1 VTVVVCV
8 AAVAWQAQREQRYE
22 ASAKILLTPLAADD
36 ATFSGVQL
44 IRDSN
49 DPTRTAQTAAALIE
63 SPQVAQ
69 DTAQRLGAG
78 YTRERVEQDVKVRP
92 EGQSNI
98 IAVTATA
105 SDPRLAVTL
114 ADTYARTAL
123 ARRGATVTAQIA
135 PIVRRL
141 RTSRLADDKA
151 RASALEAVVSDPT
164 LSISQPATV
173 PNGAV
178 GAPTWLVVLL
188 ALVAGFTLAATVALL
203 MEHLDR
209 RVRDEHEFTAA
220 FPIAV
225 LTRVPK
231 VRDRMFAD
239 GDLNAVPIVV
249 REAYRT
255 LQVQIEQL
263 GPESRVIMITSG
275 SGGDGKTSAG
285 INLALELIDSGHRVL
300 VMDLDVRK
308 PDMTRILGLARSP
321 DVMTLVSVKAKVS
334 TFVVP
339 APRMPLLLV
348 VPGGRGEGHVAALGA
363 LARRLPL
370 LLAEARTLADYV
382 IIDTAPLGLVSDAL
396 RLVPHVDE
404 VVIVARPGTTERA
417 QFELLRDLLTRAGVV
432 PAGIVM
438 VATTRRSDGSY
449 PYADD
454 D

>member
-1 VTVVVCV
+1 M

-22 ASAKILLTPLAADD
+22 ASAKILLTPLAPDD

-63 SPQVAQ
+63 SPQAAQ
-69 DTAQRLGAG
+69 DTARGLGG
-78 YTRERVEQDVKVRP
+78 DYTRERVEEDVKIRP

-98 IAVTATA
+98 IAVTAQA
-105 SDPRLAVTL
+105 SDPKLAATL
-114 ADTYARTAL
+114 ADAYARAAL
-123 ARRGATVTAQIA
+123 ARRNAAVTGQIA

-141 RTSRLADDKA
+141 QTSRLPDDKA
-151 RASALEAVVSDPT
+151 RTSALEAVAGDPT
-164 LSISQPATV
+164 LSISQPAVV
-173 PNGAV
+173 PEGAV
-178 GAPTWLVVLL
+178 GAPTWIVVLL
-188 ALVAGFTLAATVALL
+188 ALVAGFTLAATAALL

-220 FPIAV
+220 FAIPV

-231 VRDRMFAD
+231 VRDKMFAD

-263 GPESRVIMITSG
+263 GPESRVIMVTSG
-275 SGGDGKTSAG
+275 SGGDGKTSAA
-285 INLALELIDSGHRVL
+285 INLALELIDGGHRVL

-348 VPGGRGEGHVAALGA
+348 VPGGRGDGHVAALGA

-370 LLAEARTLADYV
+370 LLAEARTLAEYV
-382 IIDTAPLGLVSDAL
+382 IIDTAPLGWVSDAL

-404 VVIVARPGTTERA
+404 VVVVARPGTTERE
-417 QFELLRDLLTRAGVV
+417 QFEQLRDLLTRARVT

-438 VATTRRSDGSY
+438 MATTAGGDGKY
-449 PYADD
+449 PYGDD